1 MSLNGHIANREVI
14 GMESEHLFEY
24 LTKQRGISVP
34 ELRKLIS
41 IRIESGILS
50 DNPLEK
56 SQWERI
62 PHKGQIP
69 TPDEWLQYVIAT
81 LKKRR
86 AGSFSAVALE
96 NDPVLKIDIMEPTQW
111 KCCLHS
117 RRKCLHRP

>member
-1 MSLNGHIANREVI
+1 MSSVQMSPNGHVANCEVI
-14 GMESEHLFEY
+14 NMRPKHLFEY
-24 LTKQRGISVP
+24 LAKQRGISVP

-69 TPDEWLQYVIAT
+69 TPDEWLQYVIVT
-81 LKKRR
+81 LKKEELDHFLR
-86 AGSFSAVALE
+86 L
-96 NDPVLKIDIMEPTQW
+96 P
-111 KCCLHS
+111 
-117 RRKCLHRP
+117 

>member
-1 MSLNGHIANREVI
+1 MRPK
-14 GMESEHLFEY
+14 HLFEY
-24 LTKQRGISVP
+24 LAKQRGISVP

-56 SQWERI
+56 SQWEQI

-81 LKKRR
+81 LKKEELDHFLR
-86 AGSFSAVALE
+86 L
-96 NDPVLKIDIMEPTQW
+96 P
-111 KCCLHS
+111 
-117 RRKCLHRP
+117 

>member
-1 MSLNGHIANREVI
+1 MPLNRHIANREVI
-14 GMESEHLFEY
+14 GMKSEHLFEY
-24 LTKQRGISVP
+24 LAKQRGISVP

-50 DNPLEK
+50 DNLLEK

-81 LKKRR
+81 LKKEELDHFLR
-86 AGSFSAVALE
+86 L
-96 NDPVLKIDIMEPTQW
+96 P
-111 KCCLHS
+111 
-117 RRKCLHRP
+117 

>member
-1 MSLNGHIANREVI
+1 MSPNGHVANCEVI
-14 GMESEHLFEY
+14 NTRPKYLFEY
-24 LTKQRGISVP
+24 LAKQRGISVP

-81 LKKRR
+81 LKKEELDHFLR
-86 AGSFSAVALE
+86 L
-96 NDPVLKIDIMEPTQW
+96 P
-111 KCCLHS
+111 
-117 RRKCLHRP
+117 

>member
-1 MSLNGHIANREVI
+1 MPLNGHIANREVI
-14 GMESEHLFEY
+14 GMKSEHLFEY
-24 LTKQRGISVP
+24 LAKQRGISVP

-41 IRIESGILS
+41 IRIESAILS

-81 LKKRR
+81 LKKKNWIIFCGCLRKR
-86 AGSFSAVALE
+86 SS
-96 NDPVLKIDIMEPTQW
+96 LKNLYYGTNAMEMLP
-111 KCCLHS
+111 L
-117 RRKCLHRP
+117 